1 MRILMAH
8 NYYQHRG
15 GEDESF
21 EAEARLLESRGHELI
36 RYLRHSDEIEGR
48 SLPAVAAASIWSR
61 RSRRELRRLLRE
73 IRPDI
78 VHFQNTFPLISPSAY
93 SPAREVGIPVVQ
105 SLRNYRL
112 VCLNGTLFR
121 DGGVCED
128 CLHRQVAWPGVLHAC
143 YRDDRMASVA
153 VASMLVTHRL
163 LKTWTDQV
171 DCYIANTM
179 LVRDKLV
186 SAGLPLGKVSVKPN
200 FVDPDPGTRIGD
212 GDYAL
217 FAGRLSPEKGLTTL
231 LRAWKIFD
239 RGRLLLAGDGPMRAD
254 YERYVER
261 QEIAGVEFL
270 GRMPH
275 DEMPALI
282 KGARVVIFPS
292 EWYETFGRIVA
303 ESFACGVPVI
313 ASRLGVMEDLI
324 VEGRTGQLFEPG
336 QAEELAG
343 KLRSVWDHPE
353 KWVRMGFEAR
363 REYEAKYTAERN
375 YAMLMEIYERART
388 PSTLTRIEHHPTA
401 FPRGNGQGEGH

>member
-8 NYYQHRG
+8 NFYQRRG

-21 EAEARLLESRGHELI
+21 EAEAHLLESHGHEVI

-48 SLPAVAAASIWSR
+48 SLPAVAATSVWSR
-61 RSRRELRRLLRE
+61 RTRHDLRHLMREM
-73 IRPDI
+73 RPDI
-78 VHFQNTFPLISPSAY
+78 AHFQNTFPLISPSAY
-93 SPAREVGIPVVQ
+93 SLAREEGIPVVQ

-128 CLHRQVAWPGVLHAC
+128 CLHRQVPWPGVLHAC
-143 YRDDRMASVA
+143 YRGDRMASAA
-153 VASMLVTHRL
+153 VATMLVIHRL
-163 LKTWTDQV
+163 FKTWTDQV

-186 SAGLPLGKVSVKPN
+186 SAGLPLDKVAVKPN
-200 FVDPDPGTRIGD
+200 FVDPDPGIRPGTGE
-212 GDYAL
+212 YAL

-231 LRAWKIFD
+231 LRAWKMFS

-254 YERYVER
+254 YERYIARE
-261 QEIAGVEFL
+261 EISGVEFL
-270 GRMPH
+270 GRLPHTDMP
-275 DEMPALI
+275 ELI
-282 KGARVVIFPS
+282 KGARVVVFPS

-324 VEGRTGQLFEPG
+324 VEGRTGLLFEPG
-336 QAEELAG
+336 HAEELAS
-343 KLRSVWDHPE
+343 KLTFVWDQPE
-353 KWVRMGFEAR
+353 KCVLMGAEAR
-363 REYEAKYTAERN
+363 REYETKYTAERN
-375 YAMLMEIYERART
+375 YAMLMEIYKHVLA
-388 PSTLTRIEHHPTA
+388 
-401 FPRGNGQGEGH
+401 